1 MARVLLAS
9 AALEPAAPPPSPSA
23 YPIAIPAGALHFV
36 TDIVHEGRNDNGHIF
51 LPDELRRAWE
61 TFRGTPID
69 DDHEFKIPA
78 IVGGIYDAALVQRD
92 NRLTLRV
99 AGFIHARLHPQEAWL
114 VESRIVTGIS
124 MECIFERAD
133 RVKDGRI
140 LRNIRFIGAGLTR
153 MPADPDCHIDRVGDQ
168 QLRAA
173 AALDARRRALLT
185 GVVIEAWEAAA

>member
-1 MARVLLAS
+1 MTRVFLAS
-9 AALEPAAPPPSPSA
+9 SVLEPSAPPPSPSA
-23 YPIAIPAGALHFV
+23 YPIAIPVGALHFA
-36 TDIVHEGRNDNGHIF
+36 TDMVHEGRNDNGHIF

-61 TFRGTPID
+61 TFRGTPLD

-78 IVGGIYDAALVQRD
+78 IVGGVYDAALIQKD

-124 MECIFERAD
+124 MECIFDRAD

-153 MPADPDCHIDRVGDQ
+153 MPADPDCHIDRVSDLH
-168 QLRAA
+168 LRAA
-173 AALDARRRALLT
+173 ATYDTRRRALLM
-185 GVVIEAWEAAA
+185 GVALEALEAAA